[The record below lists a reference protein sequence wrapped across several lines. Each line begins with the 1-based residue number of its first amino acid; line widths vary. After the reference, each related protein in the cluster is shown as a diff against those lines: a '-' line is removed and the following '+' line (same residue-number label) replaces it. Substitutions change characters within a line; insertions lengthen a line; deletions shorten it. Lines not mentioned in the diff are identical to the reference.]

1 MKLHQHPIYE
11 DYFYNEDTHE
21 IYCEYLDQIIKSSLH
36 SSGYYVFMVEDFVE
50 STKKS
55 YRLHRFIM
63 ECLLGREIKE
73 GYVVNHI
80 DGDKTNNLPSNLEE
94 ITYSENTKHAYA
106 NELAKG
112 KKGEENSQAKLSE
125 EEAKRIPELRKE
137 GMSVRHIAEL
147 YGVSVKT
154 IYSILSGKRW
164 YHLVK
169 DRK

>member
-1 MKLHQHPIYE
+1 
-11 DYFYNEDTHE
+11 
-21 IYCEYLDQIIKSSLH
+21 
-36 SSGYYVFMVEDFVE
+36 
-50 STKKS
+50 
-55 YRLHRFIM
+55 M

-73 GYVVNHI
+73 GYVINHI

-147 YGVSVKT
+147 YGVSVKS

-164 YHLVK
+164 KHLVK
-169 DRK
+169 DNK

>member
-21 IYCEYLDQIIKSSLH
+21 IYCEYLDQIIKPSLH

-73 GYVVNHI
+73 GYVINHI
-80 DGDKTNNLPSNLEE
+80 DGNKGNNLPSNLEE
-94 ITYSENTKHAYA
+94 VTISRNTKHAYE
-106 NELAKG
+106 NNLAKG

-137 GMSVRHIAEL
+137 GMSVIHIAEL
-147 YGVSVKT
+147 YGVSVET

>member
-1 MKLHQHPIYE
+1 MLHQHPIFD
-11 DYFYNEDTHE
+11 DYYYNDETHE
-21 IYCEYLDQIIKSSLH
+21 IYCEYLDKVIIPTKH
-36 SSGYYVFMVEDFVE
+36 HSGYMVFIAEDFIE
-50 STKKS
+50 SKTKS
-55 YRLHRFIM
+55 YRVHRFIM

-147 YGVSVKT
+147 YGVSVKS

-164 YHLVK
+164 KHLVK
-169 DRK
+169 DNK